1 MYKVLLFFFLLLQF
15 GISFAQS
22 LRPITALGYSNG
34 VYSAKKRLYYAFEA
48 DYLKPSQIKIIDDAF
63 GKLVKTVKTDSIPYA
78 PVLSSDERFIYF
90 VSQYPHKIN
99 RLDLDSYAVE
109 TVLVLPDSIGGLQGL
124 QTLPG
129 NPNRFMITWAGPV
142 GSGISLYEGSKLL
155 AISKPA
161 FYANN
166 QLLLQNDSTFFVFTD
181 QQQVLARGRV
191 IQNTIKL
198 LDTFPE
204 WSTNL
209 LGFQVGLIG
218 DTLYSANGQVLKI
231 EKDSLRLIK
240 QIKEG
245 DQFQFGEYLAVDKD
259 LAYWY
264 LVKDEFFN
272 YKITKIGKKDLEID
286 TIWKLTKPLPN
297 SFDHAYIKLLH
308 EDAFIFSNQFTTH
321 LYRQCTSNVPMAMI
335 KEGAALFACLPNDSI
350 ATLNVAHKVPEYLWS
365 TGATTSAVQV
375 SETAIFSV
383 KYGDTTGCLTPPSEA
398 TTVYFISPRHHPRVN
413 YTSSSFNVQICRKQS
428 VELFAED
435 FNVQSY
441 EWSNGATTSNIRVT
455 ESGTF
460 RVRSI
465 DNSGC
470 PSIWS
475 FPIVVEQIPDTIP
488 QKPVIQSTKGTF
500 SFCTGEVAE
509 LFLPPGYNY
518 YLWQGQKTSSPTWRL
533 SAPGSISVRVG
544 NDPRCLSEWA
554 NPVEVKFYPVPKQPV
569 IQRIGAILATSNADE
584 THTWYRNNQELQ
596 GETGQ
601 FLTITQNGEYLV
613 RTRANGCVS
622 PFSSGFI
629 VQDLV
634 TATRDRQNPKAVI
647 SIFPNP
653 ADQWLSVQAEGS
665 FLQGNYQIVGLDGKV
680 LQDGILVAPERIQLD
695 RLPSGIYVLN
705 FFNRHSFQSVRFI
718 KM

>member
-1 MYKVLLFFFLLLQF
+1 MYKGLLLFSLMLQF
-15 GISFAQS
+15 GVSFAQS
-22 LRPITALGYSNG
+22 FRPIPALGYSNG
-34 VYSAKKRLYYAFEA
+34 VYSPKKQLYYAFKA

-78 PVLSSDERFIYF
+78 PTISADERYIYF

-99 RLDLDSYAVE
+99 RLNLDSYAVE
-109 TVLVLPDSIGGLQGL
+109 TVLMLPDSIGGLQGL
-124 QTLPG
+124 EVLPG
-129 NPNRFMITWAGPV
+129 NSNRFLITWAGPI

-166 QLLLQNDSTFFVFTD
+166 QLMIQNDSTFFVFTD
-181 QQQVLARGRV
+181 QQQVLARGKI
-191 IQNTIKL
+191 IQKTIQL
-198 LDTFPE
+198 TDTFPA

-209 LGFQVGLIG
+209 LGFQLGLIG

-231 EKDSLRLIK
+231 EADSLRLIK
-240 QIKEG
+240 QIKAEN
-245 DQFQFGEYLAVDKD
+245 QFLYGEYLAIDKHQ
-259 LAYWY
+259 AYWY
-264 LVKDEFFN
+264 LLQDEFFN
-272 YKITKIGKKDLEID
+272 YKTIKIRKKDLEID
-286 TIWKLTKPLPN
+286 TSWKLKKPFPTGN
-297 SFDHAYIKLLH
+297 EFAYFEPLS
-308 EDAFIFSNQFTTH
+308 EDAFILSNQRSTH
-321 LYRQCTSNVPMAMI
+321 LYRQCTSNVPMATI
-335 KEGAALFACLPNDSI
+335 KEGKDLFACLPQDTI
-350 ATLNVAHKVPEYLWS
+350 ATLHATHPAPEYLWS
-365 TGATTSAVQV
+365 NGATTAEVV
-375 SETAIFSV
+375 VKENALLSV
-383 KYGDTTGCLTPPSEA
+383 MYGDATGCLTPPSEA
-398 TTVYFISPRHHPRVN
+398 TTVYFLSPRHHPRVN

-435 FNVQSY
+435 FNVQAY

-488 QKPVIQSTKGTF
+488 KKPVIQSTKGTF

-509 LFLPPGYNY
+509 LFLPPGHNY

-533 SAPGSISVRVG
+533 STPGSISVRVG

-554 NPVEVKFYPVPKQPV
+554 NPVEVKFNPVPKQPV

-596 GETGQ
+596 GERGQ

-613 RTRANGCVS
+613 RTRANGCIS

-629 VQDLV
+629 VQDLI
-634 TATRDRQNPKAVI
+634 TATRDRQNLKTAI

-653 ADQWLSVQAEGS
+653 ADQWLRVQAEGS
-665 FLQGNYQIVGLDGKV
+665 FLQGNYQIIGLDGKV
-680 LQDGILVAPERIQLD
+680 LQNGILVAQEQIQLD

-705 FFNRHSFQSVRFI
+705 FFNRNSFQSVRFI